1 MSQTNP
7 LGKIYQSIRNIGV
20 FWNNQYNELC
30 IVKHQYKKMTRKLI
44 TTILMFAISTSW
56 VWSQPLLLSLDECR
70 ALAVKNNKNLKM
82 ADAEYQAAYYERK
95 AAFTKYFPRINATGA
110 YIRTEKEISLLSDD
124 QKIALGNAGSALS
137 SALPQMQPF
146 EAQINAV
153 GQGFVDGLRTDTRNM
168 SALGVMLTQPIYM
181 GGKIRAYNRIASNA
195 QEIARQ
201 SREKEYQ
208 DLIVEVDEAYW
219 RVVELQ
225 AKKSLAESYYSLVD
239 TLHSNVKKMCVEG
252 FATRADELSVKVKLN
267 EAQVTSI
274 QVDNGLAV
282 SKMLLC
288 QICGL
293 DIDSDISLSD
303 DIPQSC
309 DLRQDVTDEIAAALS
324 NRPELQSLTLA
335 TRIYDD
341 KVKIARSEFL
351 PTFALTGG
359 YMATS
364 PSVFNGFEKKLNG
377 MWTIGVVANIPLV
390 TSGERFY
397 KVKAAKAL
405 ALQSLLQ
412 QEEVT
417 EKVELQ
423 VHQNH
428 RKVSEAIERVNKAH
442 TSEEQA
448 DENLRYAEL
457 GLSEG
462 VIPVS
467 NVIEAQTAW
476 LAARTEAISSR
487 IDLHLAKVYLNKSI
501 GIIQ

>member
-1 MSQTNP
+1 M
-7 LGKIYQSIRNIGV
+7 L
-20 FWNNQYNELC
+20 
-30 IVKHQYKKMTRKLI
+30 
-44 TTILMFAISTSW
+44 AISTPW
-56 VWSQPLLLSLDECR
+56 AWSQPLQLSLDECR
-70 ALAVKNNKNLKM
+70 ALAVKNNKNLKS

-95 AAFTKYFPRINATGA
+95 AAFTKYFPRISATGTYMKA
-110 YIRTEKEISLLSDD
+110 EKEISLLNNN
-124 QKIALGNAGSALS
+124 QKNALENAGGALS
-137 SALPQMQPF
+137 SAFPQIQPF

-153 GQGFVDGLRTDTRNM
+153 GQGLVDALRTDTRNM
-168 SALGVMLTQPIYM
+168 SAVGVMLTQPIYM
-181 GGKIRAYNRIASNA
+181 SGKIRAYNRIAANA
-195 QEIARQ
+195 QEIARY
-201 SREKEYQ
+201 SRDKEYQ

-219 RVVELQ
+219 RVIELQ
-225 AKKSLAESYYSLVD
+225 TKKRLAESYYSLVD
-239 TLHSNVKKMCVEG
+239 TLHSNVEKMCVEG
-252 FATRADELSVKVKLN
+252 FATKADELSVRVKLN
-267 EAQVTSI
+267 EAQVTLI
-274 QVDNGLAV
+274 QVDNGLAI

-293 DIDSDISLSD
+293 DIDHEISLSD
-303 DIPQSC
+303 EIPQLL
-309 DLRQDVTDEIAAALS
+309 DTHQNITDEIATAL
-324 NRPELQSLTLA
+324 NCRPELQSLTLA
-335 TRIYDD
+335 TKIYDD

-351 PTFALTGG
+351 PTFAFTGG
-359 YMATS
+359 YLATS
-364 PSVFNGFEKKLNG
+364 PSVFNGFEKKFNG

-397 KVKAAKAL
+397 KVKAAKAQ
-405 ALQSLLQ
+405 ALHSLLQ
-412 QEEVT
+412 HEEAV

-442 TSEEQA
+442 TSELQA

-476 LAARTEAISSR
+476 LVARTEGISSR

>member
-1 MSQTNP
+1 
-7 LGKIYQSIRNIGV
+7 
-20 FWNNQYNELC
+20 
-30 IVKHQYKKMTRKLI
+30 
-44 TTILMFAISTSW
+44 MFAISTMW
-56 VWSQPLLLSLDECR
+56 IWSQSLQLSLDKCR
-70 ALAVKNNKNLKM
+70 ALAIENNKNLKM

-95 AAFTKYFPRINATGA
+95 AAFTKYFPRVNATGA
-110 YIRTEKEISLLSDD
+110 YTRTEKEISLLRDN
-124 QKIALGNAGSALS
+124 QKQMLGNAGSLLS
-137 SALPQMQPF
+137 QSVPQLKPF
-146 EAQINAV
+146 ETQVNAV
-153 GQGFVDGLRTDTRNM
+153 GQGVVDGLRTDTRNM
-168 SALGVMLTQPIYM
+168 LAIGVMLRQPIYM

-195 QEIARQ
+195 QEIARH
-201 SREKEYQ
+201 SRDKEYQ

-225 AKKSLAESYYSLVD
+225 TKKSLAESYCSLVD
-239 TLHSNVKKMCVEG
+239 TLHSNVEKMCAEG
-252 FATRADELSVKVKLN
+252 FATRADELSVRVKLN
-267 EAQVTSI
+267 EAQVTQI
-274 QVDNGLAV
+274 QVDNGLAI

-288 QICGL
+288 QICGI

-303 DIPQSC
+303 GLPEATAS
-309 DLRQDVTDEIAAALS
+309 RQDMSEDVAAALAY
-324 NRPELQSLTLA
+324 RPELRSLALA
-335 TRIYDD
+335 TKIYDD

-351 PTFALTGG
+351 PTVALTGG

-364 PSVFNGFEKKLNG
+364 PSGFNGFEKKLNG
-377 MWTIGVVANIPLV
+377 MWTIGMVANIPLI

-397 KVKAAKAL
+397 KVRAAKAQ
-405 ALQSLLQ
+405 ALQSVLQ

-423 VHQNH
+423 VHQSH
-428 RKVSEAIERVNKAH
+428 RRVSEAIERVNKAH
-442 TSEEQA
+442 TSEQQA

-462 VIPVS
+462 AIPVS

-501 GIIQ
+501 GIIE